1 MKSYLKKLEKA
12 VEKELKKT
20 SKKETKA
27 EAKGFM
33 SPMRDKKV
41 ITEESKQEDIIE
53 VVAKYIANIRK
64 RRMEL
69 KNGNTIQS

>member
-12 VEKELKKT
+12 VEKELEKT

-64 RRMEL
+64 LRMEL

>member
-1 MKSYLKKLEKA
+1 MKSYLTKVEKA
-12 VEKELKKT
+12 VEKELKKST
-20 SKKETKA
+20 KKEKKV

-41 ITEESKQEDIIE
+41 ITEESKKEDIIE
-53 VVAKYIANIRK
+53 TVAKYIADIRK
-64 RRMEL
+64 LRMEL